1 VKQPRMSAFAE
12 AASRRSAADVE
23 CLAIL
28 RRIIDENRTMVAQS
42 RAVIEWSDA
51 AMALLDRLQGPNAL
65 RESSPRSPAVA
76 LAAFVRKPQRVVLRL
91 AASSAAK
98 EFTA

>member
-1 VKQPRMSAFAE
+1 VKRSRLSVRE
-12 AASRRSAADVE
+12 AAASKKSAEDAR

-51 AMALLDRLQGPNAL
+51 AMALLDRLQGAPAL
-65 RESSPRSPAVA
+65 REPSPPSAAAA
-76 LAAFVRKPQRVVLRL
+76 LAAFVRKPQRVVLTL
-91 AASSAAK
+91 TAASAAS
-98 EFTA
+98 ELMA